1 MAETSWEKFVFNTSN
16 FLFSAL
22 NIGEDKQTQSGIT
35 SFNKKQENGEETDTQ
50 SSTRKRDEIN
60 PVFLIEQAS
69 TFRLLNT
76 SEASL
81 LNTNEGAA
89 ASMT

>member
-1 MAETSWEKFVFNTSN
+1 M
-16 FLFSAL
+16 SA
-22 NIGEDKQTQSGIT
+22 GEDRQTQSGTT
-35 SFNKKQENGEETDTQ
+35 SVNKKQENGEETDTRD
-50 SSTRKRDEIN
+50 STRKRDEIN
-60 PVFLIEQAS
+60 PVFLIEHTS

>member
-1 MAETSWEKFVFNTSN
+1 M
-16 FLFSAL
+16 SA
-22 NIGEDKQTQSGIT
+22 GEDRQTQSGTT
-35 SFNKKQENGEETDTQ
+35 SVNKKQENGEETDTRD
-50 SSTRKRDEIN
+50 STRKRDEIN

>member
-1 MAETSWEKFVFNTSN
+1 M
-16 FLFSAL
+16 SA
-22 NIGEDKQTQSGIT
+22 GEDRQTQSGTT
-35 SFNKKQENGEETDTQ
+35 SVNKKQENGEETDTRD
-50 SSTRKRDEIN
+50 STRKRDEIN
-60 PVFLIEQAS
+60 PVFLIEQTS

>member
-1 MAETSWEKFVFNTSN
+1 M
-16 FLFSAL
+16 SA
-22 NIGEDKQTQSGIT
+22 GEDRQTQSGTT
-35 SFNKKQENGEETDTQ
+35 SVNKKQENGEETDTRD
-50 SSTRKRDEIN
+50 STRKRNEIN
-60 PVFLIEQAS
+60 PVFLIEQTS

-89 ASMT
+89 AGMT

>member
-1 MAETSWEKFVFNTSN
+1 M
-16 FLFSAL
+16 SA
-22 NIGEDKQTQSGIT
+22 GEDRQTQSGTT
-35 SFNKKQENGEETDTQ
+35 SVNKKQENGEETDTRD
-50 SSTRKRDEIN
+50 STRKRDEIN
-60 PVFLIEQAS
+60 PVFLIEQTS

-76 SEASL
+76 SEASR